1 MIKTLRE
8 DQKEMA
14 TIEKRGESYRVVVSC
29 GFDVNGKRIKRSM
42 TWKPDRK
49 YTEKQLEKAL
59 NKIAVEFE
67 EQVLNGETAISGKLR
82 LVDFIPQYY
91 DNVKNTLAETTFIN
105 YQRIIN
111 SFIMPALGHLK
122 LKDIKPI
129 HVQKFV
135 NALSTGE
142 YRQDGKSG
150 KPYAPATVRRYYVV
164 LQSIMHSAYK
174 LQLISKNPTD
184 GDIITLPALGQQ
196 TTEIYNKQELAE
208 MLSAVDNENIMLRC
222 LIYLAIATG
231 CRRGELVALEWKD
244 IDFDNGIIT
253 VSKSAYQKKG
263 EGTKIKDTKNH
274 KIRTVQIPE
283 VCLSLLTQWKKEQ
296 FERRLQLGSSWN
308 GADWIFIQSNGQIMY
323 ATSPTLIFSDF
334 LKRHNLPHKKFHALR
349 HTSATLALSNGI
361 NIKAVGARLGHSQLK
376 TTDRYLHALEE
387 TERQAANV
395 FGDILTTQKRK
406 QA

>member
-1 MIKTLRE
+1 
-8 DQKEMA
+8 MA
-14 TIEKRGESYRVVVSC
+14 TIEKRGDNYRIVVSC

-49 YTEKQLEKAL
+49 YTDKQLEKAL
-59 NKIAVEFE
+59 NKVAVEFE
-67 EQVLNGETAISGKLR
+67 AQVMNGEAATSGKLR
-82 LVDFIPQYY
+82 LVDFLPQYY
-91 DNVKNTLAETTFIN
+91 DNVRNTLAETTMVN
-105 YQRIIN
+105 YQRIIER
-111 SFIMPALGHLK
+111 FIIPALGHMK
-122 LKDIKPI
+122 LKDIQPI

-135 NALSTGE
+135 NALSTGD

-164 LQSIMHSAYK
+164 LQSIMHNAYR
-174 LQLISKNPTD
+174 LQLIGKNPTD

-208 MLSAVDNENIMLRC
+208 MLEALDEENTMLRC

-244 IDFDNGIIT
+244 IDFDSGIVT

-296 FERRLQLGSSWN
+296 FERRLQLGSAWN
-308 GADWIFIQSNGQIMY
+308 GADWIFIQSDGSIIY

-334 LKRHNLPHKKFHALR
+334 LKKHDLPHKKFHALR